1 MATYDAIRDL
11 PLTIDSYRLEPH
23 EQPVSVEFTRYTTVI
38 ALCGGGHE
46 GRGEDVVYEEAD
58 HKAAQDA
65 GPVLPLAGDWTIGS
79 LSDHLEALDLFPQPP
94 EREPSRDYRR
104 WAYESAAL
112 DLALRQA
119 GTALPAVLGRDP
131 RPVNY
136 VVSMRLGEPATI
148 DPLLARLELYPDL
161 RFKLDPT
168 NSWTPELVQ
177 QLVDTGAVDSVDLKG
192 FYIGTPVDVI
202 PDPELYS
209 MVASAFPEA
218 WIEDPDLSKPELRE
232 ALAGQEHRITWD
244 APIHSIADIEG
255 LPFAPKMINIK
266 PSRFGPIERL
276 FAAYDYCDERGIQAY
291 GGGQS
296 ELSVGRGHIQY
307 LAALFHPDTPND
319 TAPGQFNSPD
329 VPPGLPMSPLEPR
342 IDTTGFRWLTG

>member
-1 MATYDAIRDL
+1 MPTYDAIRDL
-11 PLTIDSYRLEPH
+11 PLTIDSYEFEAH
-23 EQPVSVEFTRYTTVI
+23 QFAVSPEFTRHTTVI
-38 ALCGGGHE
+38 VLRGGRHE
-46 GRGEDVVYEEAD
+46 GRGEDVSYEESEHTALRE
-58 HKAAQDA
+58 A
-65 GPVLPLAGDWTIGS
+65 GPSLPLVGDWTIGS
-79 LSDHLEALDLFPQPP
+79 FSAQLESLDLWPEPP
-94 EREPSRDYRR
+94 ARDASIDYRR

-119 GTALPAVLGRDP
+119 GMSLADALGREA
-131 RPVNY
+131 RPVTY

-148 DPLLARLELYPDL
+148 DPLMRRLEMYPSL

-177 QLVDTGAVDSVDLKG
+177 QVADTGAVNSVDLKG
-192 FYIGTPVDVI
+192 FYSGTPVDVI

-209 MVASAFPEA
+209 MVARAFPDA

-244 APIHSIADIEG
+244 APIHSIDDIEA
-255 LPFAPKMINIK
+255 LPFPPKMINIK
-266 PSRFGPIERL
+266 PSRFGPLERL
-276 FAAYDYCDERGIQAY
+276 FAAYDYCDERGLGAY

-307 LAALFHPDTPND
+307 LAAVFHPDTPND
-319 TAPGQFNSPD
+319 TAPGAFNSPEP
-329 VPPGLPMSPLEPR
+329 PPGLPMSPLEPR
-342 IDTTGFRWLTG
+342 IDATGFRWLTG